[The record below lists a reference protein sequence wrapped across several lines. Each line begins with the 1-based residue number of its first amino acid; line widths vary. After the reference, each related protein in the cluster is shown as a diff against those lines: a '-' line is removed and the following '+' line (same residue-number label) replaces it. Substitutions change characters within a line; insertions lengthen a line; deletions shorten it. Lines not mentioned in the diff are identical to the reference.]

1 MAQKAATAT
10 VDIRSNGSFVQFLTF
25 QLAGEEY
32 GVDILRVQEIR
43 GWTPVTCIPNL
54 PAYVEGVLNLRG
66 TVVPII
72 DLRARFGLEKIEY
85 GANTVIIVLKI
96 MLGEVGRT
104 VGLIVDGVS
113 DVRNVN
119 ADQLKPAPDL
129 GDAVNVEFLKGMAAI
144 EDRMVILLDVDK
156 LLEGDATLIS
166 SHVPAGGK
174 AGVSSRS

>member
-1 MAQKAATAT
+1 
-10 VDIRSNGSFVQFLTF
+10 
-25 QLAGEEY
+25 
-32 GVDILRVQEIR
+32 
-43 GWTPVTCIPNL
+43 
-54 PAYVEGVLNLRG
+54 
-66 TVVPII
+66 VPII